1 MYRNNYNNER
11 DNTGGYSRRNNRG
24 YREDTRGGYNNCG
37 NFMNHPYEL
46 NQPVRHIATG
56 TRLIV
61 INYGREQIE
70 CRKPD
75 LTAEYFYEYELEPI
89 DEDK

>member
-1 MYRNNYNNER
+1 MYRSSNYNGR
-11 DNTGGYSRRNNRG
+11 TGGYSRYSDHNYMGEFNG
-24 YREDTRGGYNNCG
+24 GGGYNNRSR
-37 NFMNHPYEL
+37 PYEI

-89 DEDK
+89 DEATK